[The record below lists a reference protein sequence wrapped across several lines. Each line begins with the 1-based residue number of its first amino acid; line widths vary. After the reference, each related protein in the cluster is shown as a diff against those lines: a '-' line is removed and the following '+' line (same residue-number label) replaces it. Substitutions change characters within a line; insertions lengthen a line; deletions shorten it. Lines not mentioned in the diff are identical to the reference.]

1 MTKVVGTPLRGI
13 DFNSPSDE
21 AVSARIAGDTYP
33 RIRIDAGG
41 RITWSTGALAGDT
54 KLYRSDSQTLLTE
67 GYLSASAGII
77 TRAMSGSPT
86 FSAPDGTII
95 VDTSSNALYIRSN
108 SEWVQSAG
116 AGGANVTVSASA
128 PSEPAVGDLW
138 FDSTDATTYIYYDSF
153 WIDIN
158 GSQTTTPNIE
168 DLANVDVDLRTDGDI
183 LVYSNV
189 LSEWL
194 NIPIYAANPKVFTS
208 ITSSVSTV
216 IGTFPVEFF
225 KSGEFMVEVEQG
237 NKVTATKVMA
247 AHNGSTTAF
256 TQFGTV
262 EIGSPAIPVSFS
274 TDISSGNLR
283 LLVSISNAS
292 SSSANVTVSKTLMR
306 HLHN

>member
-21 AVSARIAGDTYP
+21 AVSARIAGDTHP

-41 RITWSTGALAGDT
+41 RITWSTGGLAGDT

-67 GYLSASAGII
+67 GYFSASAGII

-95 VDTSSNALYIRSN
+95 VDTSSDALYIRSN

-128 PSEPAVGDLW
+128 PSEPTVGDLW
-138 FDSTDATTYIYYDSF
+138 FDSTSATTFIYYDSF

-158 GSQTTTPNIE
+158 GTSTATPNVE
-168 DLANVDVDLRTDGDI
+168 DLANVSISLQEEADV
-183 LVYSNV
+183 LVYSDA
-189 LSEWL
+189 LSEWV
-194 NIPIYAANPKVFTS
+194 NVPIYAANPRTFTTLVSSAS
-208 ITSSVSTV
+208 IV
-216 IGTFPVEFF
+216 IGTFPSNLF
-225 KSGEFMVEVEQG
+225 KSAEFTVELEQG
-237 NKVTATKVMA
+237 SKTTATKVMV
-247 AHNGSTTAF
+247 AHNDTNSAL

-262 EIGSPAIPVSFS
+262 EIGSPAIPLTFS
-274 TDISSGNLR
+274 TDINSGNVR
-283 LLVSISNAS
+283 LIVSVSDAGTTNVNVLAS
-292 SSSANVTVSKTLMR
+292 KMLMR
-306 HLHN
+306 HLHT